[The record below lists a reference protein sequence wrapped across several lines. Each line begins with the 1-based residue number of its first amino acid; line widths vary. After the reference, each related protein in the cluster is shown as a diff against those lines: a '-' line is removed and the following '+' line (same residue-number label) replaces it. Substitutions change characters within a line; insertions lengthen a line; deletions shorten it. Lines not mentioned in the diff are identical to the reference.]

1 MQQSTS
7 LLQDLVQS
15 LPELKVRLYFKAA
28 LTALSHAIED
38 LVLDGNDRPLV
49 IANFQQER
57 FYRQETQRYQ
67 RIADKSD
74 HVYVL
79 AVPET
84 AFIELPVPYA
94 TIGLD
99 PADELAQEWHLVVV
113 SDRYCAALICR
124 EYAAPVD
131 TSALDTARQFRGFW
145 TFDPTVSRLAA
156 AQLLQR
162 VVRYR
167 PDLGDAIAQAKR
179 QYQLPHQLPTA
190 AVVNSMPSP
199 QLRSSLSD
207 VDIQLFSDRLV
218 TYLQASQY
226 KQVKAYRRVVEQ
238 ERQERL
244 LNQIS
249 SAVRQSLQLEDVL
262 TVAVREV
269 GRFFGQCRCL
279 LYQTA
284 IRTSAA
290 VITGAEIHTA
300 TSAGR
305 LSGLKDES
313 TGSQMPGLPNANWSL
328 ANHPLFE
335 LLLQQ
340 GQIVAIA
347 DVMQDSG
354 IQAHPLLRQQ
364 LAQSGIQACLL
375 VPICYQ
381 QRCLAVLELH
391 RAEPHLWSSG
401 DRDLLSAIA
410 NSVGLAL
417 IQAEAYV
424 NMSQLNQQLAEIE
437 QAQNNLIAIVGHEL
451 RTPLSTIQVCL
462 ESMADE
468 PDMPKEF
475 QQVML
480 DTALE
485 DSERLRKLVQDFL
498 LLSRL
503 EGNLINWHMEPIDL
517 SELITLALN
526 GLQNLRKGQNI
537 PTVTWDLPLEPLIV
551 ICDGEA
557 LQQLLNKL
565 LDNAC
570 KFTPAT
576 GAIHIKAQLVES
588 SPGDSQPAIVAIE
601 IADTGCGIEAKRLE
615 TIFERFY
622 QEEGFLQRS
631 VGGTGLGLAICRQL
645 SRRLG
650 GRLWA
655 TSAGKGQGSQF
666 HLTLPVAKDEAR
678 V

>member
-7 LLQDLVQS
+7 LLQDLIQS

-84 AFIELPVPYA
+84 ALIELPVPYA

-131 TSALDTARQFRGFW
+131 TSALDTARQFRGLW

-162 VVRYR
+162 VARYR
-167 PDLGDAIAQAKR
+167 PDLGDAIAQARR
-179 QYQLPHQLPTA
+179 QYQLPTETA
-190 AVVNSMPSP
+190 VNLTVNLTGTAPI
-199 QLRSSLSD
+199 LRSSLSD
-207 VDIQLFSDRLV
+207 VDVQLFSDRLV

-249 SAVRQSLQLEDVL
+249 SAVRQSLKLEDVL
-262 TVAVREV
+262 TVAVQEV
-269 GRFFGQCRCL
+269 GQFFGQCRCL
-279 LYQTA
+279 LYQMA
-284 IRTSAA
+284 IRT
-290 VITGAEIHTA
+290 GAKTRPE
-300 TSAGR
+300 TSAGG
-305 LSGLKDES
+305 LSALKYES
-313 TGSQMPGLPNANWSL
+313 TGIQIPDLPNDNWSL
-328 ANHPLFE
+328 AHHPLFE
-335 LLLQQ
+335 PLLQQ

-354 IQAHPLLRQQ
+354 IQAHPPLRQQ

-375 VPICYQ
+375 VPICHQ

-391 RAEPHLWSSG
+391 RAEPHLWSGG
-401 DRDLLSAIA
+401 DRDLLGAIA

-424 NMSQLNQQLAEIE
+424 NMSQLNQKLAEIE

-503 EGNLINWHMEPIDL
+503 EGNLISWHMEPIDL
-517 SELITLALN
+517 SELIAMALT

-537 PTVTWDLPLEPLIV
+537 PTVTCDLPLEPLIV

-576 GAIHIKAQLVES
+576 GAIHIKAQLVEP
-588 SPGDSQPAIVAIE
+588 SPGDPQSATIAVE

-666 HLTLPVAKDEAR
+666 HLTLPVAKDDPR
-678 V
+678 F